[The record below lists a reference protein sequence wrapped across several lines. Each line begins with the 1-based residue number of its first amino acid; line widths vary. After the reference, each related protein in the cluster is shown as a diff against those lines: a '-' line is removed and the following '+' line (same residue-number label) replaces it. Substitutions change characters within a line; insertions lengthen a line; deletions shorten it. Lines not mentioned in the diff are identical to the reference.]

1 MRFLHLADL
10 HIGSKLQT
18 GDAEL
23 CAQAK
28 EKMWLYLEQLFSNL
42 DSEQIDLCLLAGDV
56 FEPSTLSASELERFI
71 ACLKL
76 PKRCYILA
84 VAGNHDPLTA
94 SFPWQTVLKQKLTNF
109 HLFNK
114 AVESIYFAN
123 LQTVVSGFS
132 FASLYQDEGVLPE
145 IKHSTSF
152 YCVRN
157 GDSLAEMAPWQ
168 PSETELSNLSAN
180 CLKLSL
186 VHASP
191 VHPAFSVRE
200 DDYHYN
206 PLRVEQIEA
215 ANVDYLALGHFHK
228 PIVSRYTPDDYT
240 TLDREMAL
248 MREEKQV
255 FGYKMYELNYDF
267 TDKGDL
273 ELSKSSHANS
283 DRQLDIPTLNGT
295 LMMWPGN
302 LIGRNFGESG
312 YRGCFVGNLG
322 VEKMAQS
329 KGQTAAQTDAQTETS
344 RAAQAPGAEIE
355 EAQILAQ
362 IKVPVT
368 AQEEAEMS
376 AKMQAQEATIVVEQ
390 GEAQDL
396 AQTSTQTKSL
406 ELAANLE
413 AASKGHLQLA
423 WYSNGLRQF
432 WQLEYDLTNLRKQ
445 ISGATVTTDKLAK
458 LILGNLQTF
467 KDYKQNLYRLTLQ
480 GELGTEE
487 SLDIQTLAA
496 KLQLACPQLE
506 LKAQITKAI
515 DWDELA
521 KTDSLAAL
529 LLDVAKHEPKFS
541 ASSVEDQHA
550 SLKLAWQALQT
561 D

>member
-180 CLKLSL
+180 CFKLSL

-312 YRGCFVGNLG
+312 YRGCFVGNLE
-322 VEKMAQS
+322 VEKMTQT

-344 RAAQAPGAEIE
+344 IAAQAPGAEIE

-368 AQEEAEMS
+368 AQAEAEMS
-376 AKMQAQEATIVVEQ
+376 AKMQAQETTIVVEP

-396 AQTSTQTKSL
+396 PQTSTQTKSL

-413 AASKGHLQLA
+413 AASKGPLQLA

-432 WQLEYDLTNLRKQ
+432 WQLEYDLANLRKQ

-541 ASSVEDQHA
+541 ASSVEDQQA

>member
-180 CLKLSL
+180 CFKLSL

-312 YRGCFVGNLG
+312 YRGCFVGNLE
-322 VEKMAQS
+322 VEKMAQT
-329 KGQTAAQTDAQTETS
+329 KGRTAAQTETS
-344 RAAQAPGAEIE
+344 IAAQAPGAEIE

-368 AQEEAEMS
+368 AQAEAEMS
-376 AKMQAQEATIVVEQ
+376 AKMQAQEATIVVEL

-432 WQLEYDLTNLRKQ
+432 WQLEYDLANLRKQ
-445 ISGATVTTDKLAK
+445 ISGVTVTTDKLAK

-541 ASSVEDQHA
+541 ASSVEDQQA

>member
-180 CLKLSL
+180 CFKLSL

-312 YRGCFVGNLG
+312 YRGCFVGNLE
-322 VEKMAQS
+322 VEKMAQT
-329 KGQTAAQTDAQTETS
+329 KDQTAAQTDAQTETS
-344 RAAQAPGAEIE
+344 IAAQAPGAEIE

-368 AQEEAEMS
+368 AQAEAEMS
-376 AKMQAQEATIVVEQ
+376 AKMQAQEATIVVEL

-432 WQLEYDLTNLRKQ
+432 WQLEYDLANLRKQ

-541 ASSVEDQHA
+541 ASSVEDQQA

>member
-1 MRFLHLADL
+1 
-10 HIGSKLQT
+10 
-18 GDAEL
+18 
-23 CAQAK
+23 
-28 EKMWLYLEQLFSNL
+28 
-42 DSEQIDLCLLAGDV
+42 
-56 FEPSTLSASELERFI
+56 
-71 ACLKL
+71 
-76 PKRCYILA
+76 
-84 VAGNHDPLTA
+84 
-94 SFPWQTVLKQKLTNF
+94 
-109 HLFNK
+109 
-114 AVESIYFAN
+114 
-123 LQTVVSGFS
+123 
-132 FASLYQDEGVLPE
+132 
-145 IKHSTSF
+145 
-152 YCVRN
+152 
-157 GDSLAEMAPWQ
+157 MAPWQ

-180 CLKLSL
+180 CFKLSL

-368 AQEEAEMS
+368 AQAEAEMS

-432 WQLEYDLTNLRKQ
+432 WQLEYDLANLRKQ

-480 GELGTEE
+480 GELGIEE

-541 ASSVEDQHA
+541 ASSVEDQQA

>member
-180 CLKLSL
+180 CFKLSL

-273 ELSKSSHANS
+273 ELSKSSHENS

-312 YRGCFVGNLG
+312 YRGCFVGNLE
-322 VEKMAQS
+322 VEKMAQT

-368 AQEEAEMS
+368 AQAEAEMS
-376 AKMQAQEATIVVEQ
+376 AKMQAQEATIVVEP

-413 AASKGHLQLA
+413 AASKGPLQLA

-432 WQLEYDLTNLRKQ
+432 WQLEYDLANLRKQ

-487 SLDIQTLAA
+487 SLDIQTLTA

-529 LLDVAKHEPKFS
+529 LLDVAKHEPRFS
-541 ASSVEDQHA
+541 ASSVEDQQA